1 MIRTSNSGQKEADV
15 HSADFQDT
23 PRHPTRTATWS
34 RGAKRSSGL
43 SAPVATAGT
52 RWGRWRGYRSWRW
65 GRRWRRRRWF
75 HGWAPDAI
83 TVELSSLTALPR
95 RTSTTTVGRIIPP
108 ITGTTAAGRSA
119 TSAALTV
126 VFGFAIDPFACGML
140 ARQPLL
146 GGLTAS
152 DRRIERNDGSH
163 LLEQARSANA
173 GCYLSDFNFFLRCA
187 RVRSRSAFSRMNPSA
202 SRWS

>member
-1 MIRTSNSGQKEADV
+1 M
-15 HSADFQDT
+15 
-23 PRHPTRTATWS
+23 S
-34 RGAKRSSGL
+34 RERAAAIGKA
-43 SAPVATAGT
+43 AAIGT
-52 RWGRWRGYRSWRW
+52 GT
-65 GRRWRRRRWF
+65 
-75 HGWAPDAI
+75 PDAI

-95 RTSTTTVGRIIPP
+95 RISTTTVGRIIPP
-108 ITGTTAAGRSA
+108 IMGTTIAGQSA
-119 TSAALTV
+119 TYAALTV
-126 VFGFAIDPFACGML
+126 AFGSAIDPFACGIL

-152 DRRIERNDGSH
+152 DRRIERNDQKSYQSYEMVTRHARPCAGH
-163 LLEQARSANA
+163 PRLILLDAPKTWMAGTSPAMTACVDQHQPALVSLAGRASSSNA